1 MDQAEDSS
9 LSEHRNRVVLS
20 DNEADEAAI
29 EVAGLSRRPKFLSD
43 NSSVTDQ
50 IKLCKRSS
58 I

>member
-20 DNEADEAAI
+20 DDEADKAAI
-29 EVAGLSRRPKFLSD
+29 EVAGLNRRPKFLSD
-43 NSSVTDQ
+43 NSSGADQ
-50 IKLCKRSS
+50 IKLCKRVS

>member
-43 NSSVTDQ
+43 NSSGTDQ
-50 IKLCKRSS
+50 IKL
-58 I
+58 